1 MSSMSNLKMI
11 RGGWWVMVIALC
23 ASVQGADP
31 TALSDQKAKVSY
43 GIGMNLGMQW
53 RQQEVPIDPDILM
66 QGMRDAM
73 DGKETL
79 MTEEEMRNTLMTFQN
94 QHRAQQME
102 KRRVQ
107 GEKNL
112 ADGEK
117 FLADNKGKPGV
128 VTLPSGLQYKVIRE
142 GEGDSPAA
150 HDQVSVNYR
159 GTLIDGTEFDS
170 SYKRGE
176 PATFNVNGVI
186 KGWTEALQLMKPG
199 AKWELYIPAGLA
211 YAERGSGAQIG
222 PNSALIFEVELLSVK
237 KQVLPPAPEPVT
249 SDIIKVPSKEEME
262 KGAKIEVIKKEDLDK
277 LLKEQQKT
285 PEPK

>member
-1 MSSMSNLKMI
+1 MNNLKWM
-11 RGGWWVMVIALC
+11 RSGGWLVVVGLC
-23 ASVQGADP
+23 ASGLEAADNVDL
-31 TALSDQKAKVSY
+31 TDQKAKVSY

-53 RQQEVPIDPDILM
+53 RQQEVPIDPDLLM
-66 QGMRDAM
+66 KGMKDAM
-73 DGKETL
+73 EGNATL
-79 MTEEEMRNTLMTFQN
+79 MTEEEMRNTLTAFQN

-102 KRRVQ
+102 KRKLQ

-117 FLADNKGKPGV
+117 FLAENKTKPGV
-128 VTLPSGLQYKVIRE
+128 VTLPSGLQYKVITE
-142 GEGDSPAA
+142 GAGASPAA
-150 HDQVSVNYR
+150 HDQVTVNYR

-176 PATFNVNGVI
+176 PATFGVSGVI

-199 AKWELYIPAGLA
+199 AKWELYIPSALA
-211 YAERGSGAQIG
+211 YMERGSGAQIG
-222 PNSALIFEVELLSVK
+222 PNSTLIFDVELVSVK
-237 KQVLPPAPEPVT
+237 KQEPPPAPEPVT

-277 LLKEQQKT
+277 LMKEQQKA
-285 PEPK
+285 PAPK